1 MLKNIVIS
9 SYGEITLKILLKNP
23 TKSIKIKAH
32 LGVPIMYPWGKNILR
47 NNKKIHSKRTFEN
60 KVQF

>member
-1 MLKNIVIS
+1 
-9 SYGEITLKILLKNP
+9 LKILLKNP